1 MQQAT
6 ADSTAAKT
14 RANKRRKAAETTA
27 NKRRKAAETRE
38 KKRLKARENI
48 PSALCLLSDFEMS
61 AALGISRSTW
71 WREVRAGRF
80 PKPRNPSAGCTRWT
94 LAELEEIVENTGEAS
109 DKAGHRNHR

>member
-1 MQQAT
+1 MQEAT
-6 ADSTAAKT
+6 SQRPTQ
-14 RANKRRKAAETTA
+14 RNKRHDPVDA
-27 NKRRKAAETRE
+27 RRG
-38 KKRLKARENI
+38 I
-48 PSALCLLSDFEMS
+48 PSELLLLNDVQMS

-94 LAELEEIVENTGEAS
+94 LAELEEIIENTGEAS